1 MIRIEQTMA
10 KRDYYEVL
18 GVKKNA
24 TPAEI
29 KAAYKK
35 MAIKY
40 HPDRN
45 PDNTEAEEKFKEA
58 AEAYDVLHDE
68 QKRARYDQFGHEGLN
83 GMGGGGFSG
92 GGMNMD
98 DIFSMFGD
106 IFGGRMGGGFGFSG
120 FGGGRGGQQAY
131 RGSDLRLKVRLTLDE
146 VATGVTKKFKVRK
159 HVPCSHCQGS
169 GSEDGQTQTC
179 PTCGG
184 TGYTV
189 RTVNSM
195 FGRMQTQQPC
205 PTCHGEGHTVRNAC
219 HKCHGEGIVTGE
231 EVVEVSIPAGV
242 ADGMVVNVPGKG
254 NAGKHN
260 GVAGDIQVFI
270 EVAPH
275 KEFVREDQNLV
286 YNLLLDVP
294 TATLGGSV
302 EIPTLDGRV
311 KIKIEPGTQPGKV
324 VRLRGKGLPAVQ
336 GYGFGKG
343 DLIVHISVYI
353 PETLSREERQAME
366 RFGQSDN
373 FRPSESSRK
382 TIFNKFKSFFD

>member
-1 MIRIEQTMA
+1 MA

-24 TPAEI
+24 TQAEI
-29 KAAYKK
+29 KSAYKK

-45 PDNTEAEEKFKEA
+45 PDNKEAEEKFKEA

-92 GGMNMD
+92 GDINID
-98 DIFSMFGD
+98 DIFDVFGD
-106 IFGGRMGGGFGFSG
+106 IFGGRR
-120 FGGGRGGQQAY
+120 GGGRGRQTNQ
-131 RGSDLRLKVRLTLDE
+131 GSDLRLKVQLTLNE
-146 VATGVTKKFKVRK
+146 VTTNTTKKFKVRK
-159 HVPCSHCQGS
+159 YITCNHCHGS

-184 TGYTV
+184 SGYTV
-189 RTVNSM
+189 RTVNTI

-219 HKCHGEGIVTGE
+219 SKCHGEGVVMGE
-231 EVVEVSIPAGV
+231 EVVEITIPAGV
-242 ADGMVVNVPGKG
+242 ADGMGFTVPGKG

-260 GVAGDIQVFI
+260 GVAGNIQVSI

-275 KEFVREDQNLV
+275 KEFVREGQNLV

-302 EIPTLDGRV
+302 EIPTLDGRA

-324 VRLRGKGLPAVQ
+324 VRLRNKGLPHVQ
-336 GYGFGKG
+336 GYGVGKG
-343 DLIVHISVYI
+343 DLIVHINVYI
-353 PETLSREERQAME
+353 PETLNREEREAME
-366 RFGQSDN
+366 RFRQSDN
-373 FRPSESSRK
+373 FRPSESTRK
-382 TIFNKFKSFFD
+382 TIFSKFKSFFD

>member
-1 MIRIEQTMA
+1 M

-18 GVKKNA
+18 GVKKDA
-24 TPAEI
+24 TQQEI

-45 PDNTEAEEKFKEA
+45 PGNKEAEEKFKEA

-83 GMGGGGFSG
+83 GMGGGFSG
-92 GGMNMD
+92 ASMNMD

-106 IFGGRMGGGFGFSG
+106 IFGGHMGGGSG
-120 FGGGRGGQQAY
+120 FGFDFDLGGFGSSSRGGKQVY
-131 RGSDLRLKVRLTLDE
+131 RGSDLRLKVSLTLNE

-159 HVPCSHCQGS
+159 NVTCDHCHGS

-184 TGYTV
+184 KGYTV

-195 FGRMQTQQPC
+195 FGRMQTQQAC
-205 PTCHGEGHTVRNAC
+205 PTCGGEGHTIKNKC
-219 HKCHGEGIVTGE
+219 TKCHGEGVVTGE
-231 EVVEVSIPAGV
+231 ELVEVKIPAGV
-242 ADGMVVNVPGKG
+242 VNGMVVTVPGKG
-254 NAGKHN
+254 NAAKHN

-270 EVAPH
+270 EVLEH
-275 KEFVREDQNLV
+275 EDFVREEQNLV

-294 TATLGGSV
+294 TAALGGTV
-302 EIPTLDGRV
+302 EIPTLDGKAR
-311 KIKIEPGTQPGKV
+311 IKIEPGTQPGKV

-336 GYGFGKG
+336 GYGYGYG

-353 PETLSREERQAME
+353 PETLSKEEKQAME
-366 RFGQSDN
+366 KFATSDN
-373 FRPSESSRK
+373 FCPSDSCRK
-382 TIFNKFKSFFD
+382 SVFNKFKSFFK